1 MSLVIEIL
9 LRLFSF
15 IEELENFVIE
25 KLLYFIK
32 VRLIVVNIMEVFK
45 YLVLFVKDLLLRIND
60 IEIVKMELIKE
71 IEGMLVKDISDN

>member
-1 MSLVIEIL
+1 MIEIL